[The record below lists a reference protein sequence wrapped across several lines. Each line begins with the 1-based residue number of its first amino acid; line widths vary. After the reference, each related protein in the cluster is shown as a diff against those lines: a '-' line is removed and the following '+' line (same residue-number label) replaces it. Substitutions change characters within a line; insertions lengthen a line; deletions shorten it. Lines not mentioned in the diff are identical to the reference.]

1 MRRNA
6 FLGFLAHSATETVF
20 SKMLVRGL
28 GEWDMKAGFG
38 SVITAAEKAAEGA
51 GGPRSLDIAISLTVG
66 VLVALAAGLLHR
78 SDRPDPAVAVTYS
91 GYAAVMRAGLVLF
104 GTASLMLAILMSPQ
118 QGVSFLVLL
127 LSAVAGVVYG
137 LLAYYDSSTLQAA
150 IWQGTKVTASAAAL
164 GQAFL
169 ALYGG

>member
-1 MRRNA
+1 
-6 FLGFLAHSATETVF
+6 
-20 SKMLVRGL
+20 
-28 GEWDMKAGFG
+28 MKAGLG
-38 SVITAAEKAAEGA
+38 SVITVAGTAAE
-51 GGPRSLDIAISLTVG
+51 GPRSLDIAISLAVG

-91 GYAAVMRAGLVLF
+91 PYAAVMRAGLALF
-104 GTASLMLAILMSPQ
+104 GTASLMLAVLMSPQ

-137 LLAYYDSSTLQAA
+137 LLAYCDSSTLQAA
-150 IWQGTKVTASAAAL
+150 IWKGATVTASATAL

-169 ALYGG
+169 ALYGW

>member
-1 MRRNA
+1 
-6 FLGFLAHSATETVF
+6 
-20 SKMLVRGL
+20 
-28 GEWDMKAGFG
+28 MKAGFG
-38 SVITAAEKAAEGA
+38 SVVIEVGEAAAGA
-51 GGPRSLDIAISLTVG
+51 GGPRSLDIAVSLTVG

-91 GYAAVMRAGLVLF
+91 SYAATMRAGLALF

-137 LLAYYDSSTLQAA
+137 LLAHCDSSTLRAA
-150 IWQGTKVTASAAAL
+150 IWQGAKVTASAAAL
-164 GQAFL
+164 GQTFL